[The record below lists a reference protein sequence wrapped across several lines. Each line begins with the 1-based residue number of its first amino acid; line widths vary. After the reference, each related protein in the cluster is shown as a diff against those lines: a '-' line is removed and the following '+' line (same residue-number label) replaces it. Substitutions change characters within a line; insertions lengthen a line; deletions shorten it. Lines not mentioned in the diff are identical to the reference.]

1 MNSVLEDAA
10 QARVDQVMPWQ
21 EDALDL
27 LGAPAAVVAHGAQL
41 REARRGGRPAG
52 ARNKRL
58 DEVARQ
64 IRERFGDV
72 LMRQVAV
79 ATMPLADLL
88 AIGLKPAEALAEQ
101 RLSAVTVL
109 PYIEQRRPLAVDVTG
124 RQVVHLHIELGSA
137 EGEADQG
144 VSGGFVVEL
153 DSAELDSARNALMP
167 QVIEPARQLIA
178 DQAPP
183 PPPVVPPAPPPA
195 DGQPPPG
202 GAVFAPAPRLL
213 APAGVVSRRARVF
226 PQAPHRVPPTTG
238 MGEEAR

>member
-1 MNSVLEDAA
+1 MNSGLEGAA
-10 QARVDQVMPWQ
+10 QARVDEVLPWQ

-58 DEVARQ
+58 DEVARLV
-64 IRERFGDV
+64 RERFGDV

-101 RLSAVTVL
+101 RLSAATVL

-137 EGEADQG
+137 ESEADQG

-153 DSAELDSARNALMP
+153 DGAELDSARNALMP

-183 PPPVVPPAPPPA
+183 PPPAVPPPAAPEPAPPP
-195 DGQPPPG
+195 PG
-202 GAVFAPAPRLL
+202 GPVFAPARSLP
-213 APAGVVSRRARVF
+213 APAGVVSRHARVF
-226 PQAPHRVPPTTG
+226 PQAPHRVPPEPG
-238 MGEEAR
+238 VGGRAA